1 MILVADSGSTN
12 TDWAIIEGDKITS
25 IFTTKG
31 FSPYF
36 TKSEE
41 IPIELKKKI
50 PRHIQLENISEVYFY
65 GSGCSSPQMNSI
77 INEGLKRFFQFSSI
91 KIDHDL
97 LAAARALF
105 FNESGIVLVLGTG
118 SNTCIYDGTTII
130 KNVPSLGYVLGD
142 EGGGDYLGKLFIT
155 NLLYNNI
162 PKEIYK
168 DFTLKYN
175 LTQSD
180 ILYKIYKG
188 PNPNRFLASFGDFVL
203 KHSQDSTIDKI
214 IKKSFT
220 DLFLKHITR
229 YANYQDYKI
238 RVSGSVGFYFQEQ
251 LKEVA
256 KDFNTHIDL
265 IERNPII
272 RLAQY
277 HINNH

>member
-41 IPIELKKKI
+41 IPTELKIKI
-50 PRHIQLENISEVYFY
+50 PGHIQLENISDVYFY

-77 INEGLKRFFQFSSI
+77 INEGLKQFFQFSSI

-105 FNESGIVLVLGTG
+105 FNDSGIVLILGTG
-118 SNTCIYDGTTII
+118 ANTCIYDGSTI
-130 KNVPSLGYVLGD
+130 KENVPSLGYVLGD

-155 NLLYNNI
+155 KLLYNNI
-162 PKEIYK
+162 PEEIHK
-168 DFTLKYN
+168 DFRLKYN

-180 ILYKIYKG
+180 ILYKIYKE
-188 PNPNRFLASFGDFVL
+188 PNPNRFLASFCDFIL
-203 KHSQDSTIDKI
+203 KHSQNPTIDKI

-265 IERNPII
+265 IERNPIM